1 MLKIRAKLPASVT
14 PQRLVAGAA
23 IAVIAIGLG
32 WALMA
37 GLGRVL
43 RDTQPAPPAD
53 AAQPPPPQ
61 TTPADA
67 PAVPRI
73 KATLFFGSEDGRHLV
88 PVEQEIPLA
97 EGVVAQARALVE
109 AQLAA
114 TPPEPLA
121 STIPPET
128 KLRGLYVSDRNEAFV
143 DLDPA
148 VRTRHPGGSMNEL
161 FTVYTLVHVITAN
174 LPDVQRVQLL
184 IDGSEVDTLAGHV
197 DLRRPLRKNE
207 SLLTP

>member
-1 MLKIRAKLPASVT
+1 MTRRQILVSVGI
-14 PQRLVAGAA
+14 GAVA
-23 IAVIAIGLG
+23 IALG

-37 GLGRVL
+37 GLARLL
-43 RDTQPAPPAD
+43 RNSQAPAATD
-53 AAQPPPPQ
+53 APVQQ
-61 TTPADA
+61 TTPADV

-97 EGVVAQARALVE
+97 EGTMAQARALVE

-114 TPPEPLA
+114 VPPQPLA
-121 STIPPET
+121 STIPADT
-128 KLRGLYVSDRNEAFV
+128 RLRGLYVSGKNEAFV
-143 DLDPA
+143 DLDA
-148 VRTRHPGGSMNEL
+148 TVRAKHPGGSMNEL
-161 FTVYTLVHVITAN
+161 FTVYTIVNAITTN
-174 LPDVQRVQLL
+174 LPDIQRVQLL
-184 IDGSEVDTLAGHV
+184 IDGREVDTLAGHV

>member
-1 MLKIRAKLPASVT
+1 MWTLPAAVT
-14 PQRLVAGAA
+14 RQRVVAGAA
-23 IAVIAIGLG
+23 IALVAIGLG

-43 RDTQPAPPAD
+43 RDTEPAPVGEVV
-53 AAQPPPPQ
+53 QQPPPQ
-61 TTPADA
+61 TTPGDA

-88 PVEQEIPLA
+88 PVEREIPLA

-128 KLRGLYVSDRNEAFV
+128 TLRGLYVSDKNEAFV

-148 VRTRHPGGSMNEL
+148 VRARHPGGSMNEL
-161 FTVYTLVHVITAN
+161 FTVYTIVHVITAN